1 MRKFVLSFIGLLA
14 IGSAAYAQDNSG
26 ALRGVYGPGQSGIQ
40 ATGVGGLG
48 RPAAS
53 RPLSG
58 VFGPGQSAAAPPPIS
73 STPTPDRGT
82 SAAAQNVLVSGSV
95 SLGQALPYSIRATP
109 IPDRPGYGLAV
120 INGQRAII
128 EQMTNRVSQ
137 FLD

>member
-1 MRKFVLSFIGLLA
+1 MRNFVLSFIGLLA

-58 VFGPGQSAAAPPPIS
+58 VFGPGQSAAAPPPTS
-73 STPTPDRGT
+73 STSDHGT
-82 SAAAQNVLVSGSV
+82 SVAAPNVLVSGSV

-137 FLD
+137 FLE